1 MGVVR
6 SWLTFGGSLPFI
18 CYFLSFN
25 WAELQVSLTGV
36 QTNVLLFCQLIV
48 ICFVSCLPD
57 IETVPPDLLTL
68 TSSCVKLRMTQQPP
82 LHSTDAGTHLRLTF
96 SLTTQSHLCLKCNTL
111 CEVLSLIFTWD
122 SQYLLPQLSS
132 CMSCITI
139 TLLFSVNKSSEICL
153 CLFPQD
159 WTRRRYVGL
168 WVWPLILPLA
178 YSSQLVCFTIF
189 SNFEASWETVLS
201 SV

>member
-1 MGVVR
+1 MNQMFTSELGKNNMNAWVQPAFYM
-6 SWLTFGGSLPFI
+6 L
-18 CYFLSFN
+18 YFFSFN

-96 SLTTQSHLCLKCNTL
+96 FSPHNHICVWNAIHRVRFSLWSLHETHNTFYH
-111 CEVLSLIFTWD
+111 S
-122 SQYLLPQLSS
+122 
-132 CMSCITI
+132 
-139 TLLFSVNKSSEICL
+139 
-153 CLFPQD
+153 FP
-159 WTRRRYVGL
+159 RVCP
-168 WVWPLILPLA
+168 VLPLWF
-178 YSSQLVCFTIF
+178 YSAWINPVRFVSVSFLRTERGGAMWD
-189 SNFEASWETVLS
+189 FECGHWFCRWPTAASLYAS
-201 SV
+201 